1 MSEQDPFLTAESL
14 VRAIAQQPAGLR
26 ALASALLAPEAQRLD
41 LARALERH
49 CRLMEQGGAAPAQA
63 PAPAVQAVEAA
74 PHLGLTARESDILT
88 LIGAGLQVKQVAAR
102 LDISVSS
109 VNTYRTRIFRKMD
122 VSSNAALIRYA
133 ILNGLAT

>member
-1 MSEQDPFLTAESL
+1 MSEQDPFLTADSL

-26 ALASALLAPEAQRLD
+26 AIASALLAPEAQRLD

-49 CRLMEQGGAAPAQA
+49 CQLMEQGGAVPEQSAQ
-63 PAPAVQAVEAA
+63 PVVTAA

-133 ILNGLAT
+133 ILNGLAS